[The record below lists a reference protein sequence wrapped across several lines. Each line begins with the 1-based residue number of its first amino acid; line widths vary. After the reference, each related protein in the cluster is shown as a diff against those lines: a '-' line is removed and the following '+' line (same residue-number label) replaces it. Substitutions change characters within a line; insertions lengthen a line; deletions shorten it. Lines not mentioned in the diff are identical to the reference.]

1 MCLLLL
7 LLLLH
12 LTGLL
17 WGMGSDFLS
26 VLLMLT
32 AAAVAATDRLHH
44 GLSHLN
50 ETLPAPESISNGKGG
65 WVHTL
70 SRHWKPT
77 KSDIDDIPDGRD
89 GHCTWNNRTQS
100 FVKAHLTHAIVD
112 IVMSLLGFAVVI
124 NSLYVINSLKA
135 VSALISGFSILII
148 ASAVFFYRPDG
159 SSDVPADLFQAHDLI
174 KSRVGSGQF
183 IESSHEVQESLCLIL

>member
-1 MCLLLL
+1 MP
-7 LLLLH
+7 
-12 LTGLL
+12 
-17 WGMGSDFLS
+17 
-26 VLLMLT
+26 
-32 AAAVAATDRLHH
+32 H
-44 GLSHLN
+44 GLFLGSALATQDRVSEGPFTMTAMLKRN
-50 ETLPAPESISNGKGG
+50 PSDETLPAPEPISNGKEG
-65 WVHTL
+65 WVRSL

-89 GHCTWNNRTQS
+89 GHSTWNNRTQS

-124 NSLYVINSLKA
+124 NSLYVITSLKTA
-135 VSALISGFSILII
+135 SALISGFSILII
-148 ASAVFFYRPDG
+148 ASAVFFYGSDG

-183 IESSHEVQESLCLIL
+183 IEYLT

>member
-1 MCLLLL
+1 
-7 LLLLH
+7 
-12 LTGLL
+12 
-17 WGMGSDFLS
+17 MGSNFLS

-32 AAAVAATDRLHH
+32 AAAVAAADRLHH
-44 GLSHLN
+44 GLTHLN

-65 WVHTL
+65 SRVHAL

-89 GHCTWNNRTQS
+89 GHSTWNNRTQS

-112 IVMSLLGFAVVI
+112 IVMSLLGFAVII
-124 NSLYVINSLKA
+124 NSLYVINSLQA
-135 VSALISGFSILII
+135 MFALTSGFSILII
-148 ASAVFFYRPDG
+148 ASAVFFYETGG
-159 SSDVPADLFQAHDLI
+159 SGDDVPADLFQAHDLI

-183 IESSHEVQESLCLIL
+183 IESSHEVEESLCLIL